1 MIKTKI
7 TKFVNHGPG
16 VIDIHLKID
25 RLHII
30 SRITEQARQ
39 DLRLQPGD
47 YIFAVFKAS
56 SPQIVREE

>member
-1 MIKTKI
+1 MIKTMI
-7 TKFVNHGPG
+7 TKFVTHGQG

-30 SRITEQARQ
+30 SRITEQAQQ
-39 DLRLQPGD
+39 DLRLQLGD
-47 YIFAVFKAS
+47 YIFAVFKAT